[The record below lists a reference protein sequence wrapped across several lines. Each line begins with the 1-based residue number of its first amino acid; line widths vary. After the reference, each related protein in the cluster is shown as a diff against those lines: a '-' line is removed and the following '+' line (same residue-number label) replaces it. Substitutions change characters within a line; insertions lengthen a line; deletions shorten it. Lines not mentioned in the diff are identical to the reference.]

1 MALTG
6 AQVKGKIKLKAEQTG
21 ADPRSLMRIYM
32 MERFLERLSK
42 SKYKDSFVIKGGI
55 LVTSMLGLSMRS
67 TMDIDTTIHGFDLN
81 ENSVLKIVE
90 EICDISTDD
99 NITFEVNRVETIMD
113 EMEYP
118 GVRVHLN
125 ALCDKMKTPLKIDIS
140 TGDIITPKEIDY
152 KYSLLLEDRSINL
165 WAYNLETVLAE
176 KIQTILVREVANTR
190 MRDFY
195 DVFALNNIY
204 HEHIDFDTLAN
215 AFKATCQKR
224 DTAFILENY
233 HFLIDNIQKDENI
246 NRLWSQYQQKYE
258 YAQGIELKKITEVVL
273 YLMKKITFLD

>member
-1 MALTG
+1 MVLTG
-6 AQVKGKIKLKAEQTG
+6 AQVKGKIKSKAEQNG

-42 SKYKDSFVIKGGI
+42 SKYKDCFVIKGGI

-90 EICDISTDD
+90 EICGIPTDD
-99 NITFEVNRVETIMD
+99 NISFEINRVESIMD

-125 ALCDKMKTPLKIDIS
+125 ALCDKIQTPLKIDIS
-140 TGDIITPKEIDY
+140 TGDVITPKEIEY
-152 KYSLLLEDRSINL
+152 KYSLLLEDRSIKL

-176 KIQTILVREVANTR
+176 KIQTILAREVANTR

-204 HEHIDFDTLAN
+204 DEHIDFDTLAN
-215 AFKATCQKR
+215 AFEATCQKR
-224 DTAFILENY
+224 GTTFILKDY
-233 HFLIDNIQKDENI
+233 PFLIDNIQKDENI
-246 NRLWSQYQQKYE
+246 NRLWNQYQQKYE
-258 YAQGIELKKITEVVL
+258 YAQGIELKKIMEVVL
-273 YLMKKITFLD
+273 CLMEKITFLD